1 VPNVVKDWQ
10 VSDHGRTFTLFL
22 RQGMTW
28 SDGTP
33 FTADDFVF
41 WYEDMFLNEE
51 LNPTRHQIMSIHGKP
66 GILEKVDPYTIQFKF
81 PEPYYLFLELLA
93 AAPRLAATPIKGS
106 SAWAGTLR
114 NII

>member
-1 VPNVVKDWQ
+1 M
-10 VSDHGRTFTLFL
+10 SDHGRTFTLFL

-51 LNPTRHQIMSIHGKP
+51 LKP
-66 GILEKVDPYTIQFKF
+66 DPASNHVH
-81 PEPYYLFLELLA
+81 P
-93 AAPRLAATPIKGS
+93 
-106 SAWAGTLR
+106 W
-114 NII
+114 